1 MDNTMPIRVLA
12 SGGFRAAYLAL
23 APGFEQDSGHKVES
37 IWGGSMGSAPTTIP
51 NRLQRGEV
59 YDVLIMAR
67 DGLDELIR
75 EGKVAPGSRVDLAR
89 SMIGVAVR
97 AGAARPDIS
106 SVDALKRA
114 LAQAQSV
121 AYSSSA
127 SGVYLKGMFERL
139 GLGEMMKSKG
149 RQVSG
154 EPVGAFLAR
163 GEVELGFQQIS
174 ELLPVEG
181 ISFVG
186 PLPAEVQ
193 EVTVFSGGIG
203 IQSPQPQA
211 ARALLQY
218 LTAPSN
224 AAAIR
229 TSGMVPVQA
238 PGAR

>member
-1 MDNTMPIRVLA
+1 MNNATSIKVLA

-23 APGFEQDSGHKVES
+23 APGFESEGRYTLEG

-51 NRLQRGEV
+51 NRLRRGEV
-59 YDVLIMAR
+59 YDVVIMAR
-67 DGLDELIR
+67 DGLDALIH
-75 EGKVAPGSRVDLAR
+75 EGKVAAGSRVDLAR

-97 AGAARPDIS
+97 AGAPMPDIG

-127 SGVYLKGMFERL
+127 SGVYLQGLFERL
-139 GLGEMMKSKG
+139 GLGEMMKAKG

-181 ISFVG
+181 IRYVG
-186 PLPAEVQ
+186 PLPAAVQ

-203 IQSPQPQA
+203 AQSPQPQA

-218 LTAPSN
+218 LAAPAN

-229 TSGMVPVQA
+229 NSGMEPMPA
-238 PGAR
+238 